1 MQTACKT
8 TTKIFL
14 NKFLSNFHA
23 IHNKII
29 RSFFFMNTDKFSQFP
44 TIYLEPMLDL
54 SIKFMKHLTMI
65 KQGKIKIQNIDNFDI
80 LK

>member
-1 MQTACKT
+1 
-8 TTKIFL
+8 
-14 NKFLSNFHA
+14 
-23 IHNKII
+23 
-29 RSFFFMNTDKFSQFP
+29 MNTDKFSQFY

>member
-1 MQTACKT
+1 
-8 TTKIFL
+8 
-14 NKFLSNFHA
+14 
-23 IHNKII
+23 
-29 RSFFFMNTDKFSQFP
+29 MNTGKYSQHH
-44 TIYLEPMLDL
+44 TIYLEPMVDL